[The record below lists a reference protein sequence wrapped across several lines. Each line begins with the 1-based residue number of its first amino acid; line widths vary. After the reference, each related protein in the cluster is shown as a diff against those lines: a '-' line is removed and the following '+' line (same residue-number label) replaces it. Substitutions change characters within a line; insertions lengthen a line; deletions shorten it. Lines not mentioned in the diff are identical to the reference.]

1 MRTKVTLFLVF
12 LNVALFFYIFKF
24 EQNWQTER
32 ERVEKG
38 LLVLGAAATNLQSI
52 QISGPALRAPVDLRR
67 HGNEGWFV
75 TKPFE
80 WPANVFAVNDLLNSL
95 ARLEHETS
103 FTATDSDLARNGLTL
118 ASYGLAQPRLSVT
131 FSAKDDGSEAQT
143 VQVGDTTK
151 DGRRLYILSPD
162 RKWIHVVGKIGRAH
176 V

>member
-67 HGNEGWFV
+67 HGNEGGFV

-80 WPANVFAVNDLLNSL
+80 WPRSE
-95 ARLEHETS
+95 EHTS
-103 FTATDSDLARNGLTL
+103 ELQS
-118 ASYGLAQPRLSVT
+118 
-131 FSAKDDGSEAQT
+131 
-143 VQVGDTTK
+143 
-151 DGRRLYILSPD
+151 
-162 RKWIHVVGKIGRAH
+162 H
-176 V
+176 